1 MSTEHTGGG
10 DPQRTIELLWG
21 VPGPPRRG
29 PKPKLTVAEVVTTA
43 IRLADEDGLDSVT
56 MRRVADELGVA
67 PMSLYTYVPGRAEL
81 IDLMLDTAHGEL
93 TAELPGTGWRAALAA
108 VAEDQWRLYHRHPWL
123 VQITAG
129 RPPLGPHTFAKY
141 ERELSALDGLE
152 LDDLELDAVVGLV
165 TGFVHGA
172 ARGSVDAVRTVRRS
186 GLTDA
191 EWWARSAPVL
201 ARIPAAAAE
210 NFPRASRVGSAAGEA
225 HNAASDPEHHFRF
238 GLARILDGIE
248 QLVAAR

>member
-1 MSTEHTGGG
+1 MSTEYTGGG
-10 DPQRTIELLWG
+10 DPRRTIELLWG

-43 IRLADEDGLDSVT
+43 MRLADHDGLDAVT
-56 MRRVADELGVA
+56 MRRVADELSVA
-67 PMSLYTYVPGRAEL
+67 PMSIYTYVPGRAEL

-93 TAELPGTGWRAALAA
+93 TAELPDTGWRDAITA

-123 VQITAG
+123 LQITAG
-129 RPPLGPHTFAKY
+129 RPPLGPNTFAKY
-141 ERELSALDGLE
+141 ERELTALDELD
-152 LDDLELDAVVGLV
+152 LDDLELDAVVTLV

-172 ARGSVDAVRTVRRS
+172 ARGSVDAVRLVRRS

-201 ARIPAAAAE
+201 GEIPRADAA

-238 GLARILDGIE
+238 GLACILDGVE
-248 QLVAAR
+248 QLVERR